1 MGKNI
6 CKCCDQQGI
15 SIQNLPTAYAIQ
27 YQKKIQ
33 SKKKCTEDWKRHF
46 SKEDVQMAKSHM
58 KKCSMSLVIKE
69 MQIKTTMRY

>member
-27 YQKKIQ
+27 YQKNNPI
-33 SKKKCTEDWKRHF
+33 KKKNAQKTERDIF
-46 SKEDVQMAKSHM
+46 P
-58 KKCSMSLVIKE
+58 KKMYRWPRV
-69 MQIKTTMRY
+69 T